1 MLWLTSSESSGS
13 DMNAPF
19 YKFGLFGDEA
29 SFILAFL
36 IGIGFGFFLERA
48 GFGSSRKLAAQFYF
62 RDLSVLKVMF
72 TAIITAMT
80 GLYVF
85 SRLGFVDLSLVYLV
99 PTFLVPQIV
108 GGLLLGVGFVIG
120 GYCPGTSCV
129 SAATGRIDG
138 IVYLAG
144 MIAGLLGFAEIYPHV
159 ATLAQI
165 TSMGQITL
173 PKLFNLPYGLLVF
186 AVVLMAIGAFAAGE
200 WAEKKFGGKEP
211 DPNASLIGSSR
222 KVTPVRALALG
233 LVAVGLFAAFA
244 GNPYRGSRAI
254 IDTKDLSVRVGKGA
268 DAIQPVQ
275 LADWIIQSKNDYRLI
290 DLRGD
295 SEYAAYHIPTAESVP
310 LASMTPDFAL
320 HNEKLILY
328 SDDGMEAA
336 KAWFLLEAQGFRSV
350 YVVDG
355 GVQRWR
361 ETVLFPRK
369 SAEVSSPAFERQVQI
384 ARFFGGAPQA
394 EGANP
399 PVATASVMPKIVAP
413 LPPAMTDTRTAAP
426 HPRKKKE
433 GC

>member
-1 MLWLTSSESSGS
+1 MT
-13 DMNAPF
+13 APF

-85 SRLGFVDLSLVYLV
+85 SRLGIVDLSLVYLV

-129 SAATGRIDG
+129 SAATGRVDG
-138 IVYLAG
+138 IVYVAG

-159 ATLAQI
+159 ASFTHM

-211 DPNASLIGSSR
+211 DPNGSLIGSSR

-233 LVAVGLFAAFA
+233 LAAVGIFAAFA
-244 GNPYRGSRAI
+244 GDPYRGSRAT
-254 IDTKDLSVRVGKGA
+254 IDTKDLSVRIDKGT
-268 DAIQPVQ
+268 DVIQPAQ
-275 LADWIIQSKNDYRLI
+275 IADWIIQSKNDYRLI
-290 DLRGD
+290 DLRKD
-295 SEYAAYHIPTAESVP
+295 REYAAYHIPTAVNFP
-310 LASMTPDFAL
+310 LATITPEFAA

-328 SDDGMEAA
+328 SDDGVEAA
-336 KAWFLLEAQGFRSV
+336 KAWFLLEAQGFKSV

-369 SAEVSSPAFERQVQI
+369 SAEISGAGFERQVQV

-394 EGANP
+394 EGVSVP
-399 PVATASVMPKIVAP
+399 TATASPMPKIVATP
-413 LPPAMTDTRTAAP
+413 LPAMPESRTAAAQ
-426 HPRKKKE
+426 PRKKKE